1 MQFEINIL
9 IIFYPMNMML
19 LLFVFDIINSKIDEW
34 HNVQNLKYISFKELD
49 IILGYKK
56 HEQ

>member
-1 MQFEINIL
+1 MFLKVNEFNDDR
-9 IIFYPMNMML
+9 
-19 LLFVFDIINSKIDEW
+19 DIINSKIDEW